1 MGFKNIHIGNFI
13 EKRVTESGIELSR
26 ICNFMKCTEEEIYD
40 TYTSKEIGTEKLL
53 KWSKLLDYDFF
64 RLYTQHLI
72 LYSPPVNIKEEAE
85 TKTQLPVFR
94 KNIYTREIID
104 FMLEL
109 INTGVKTK
117 AEIIKEYRIPKT
129 TLYKW
134 ISKKPAK
141 SSNENEDA

>member
-13 EKRVTESGIELSR
+13 EKRVAECGIELSR
-26 ICNFMKCTEEEIYD
+26 LCNFMQCTEKEIYI
-40 TYTSKEIGTEKLL
+40 TYASNEIGTEKLL
-53 KWSKLLDYDFF
+53 KWSKLLGYDFF

-72 LYSPPVNIKEEAE
+72 LYSPPASIKEEAE

-104 FMLEL
+104 FILEL
-109 INTGVKTK
+109 VNTGIKTK
-117 AEIIKEYRIPKT
+117 TEIIQEYRIPKA

-134 ISKKPAK
+134 ISKKQDKPFEEH
-141 SSNENEDA
+141 ENA